1 MENFKSDILLIGM
14 PMSGKTSVGKALSRR
29 IQYEFND
36 MDSIIEDRYKQTIV
50 SIFEID
56 GEDKFR
62 EYEKECLE
70 NYSGEDKLVLS
81 VGGGAINKGSMKAS
95 LVFKYRIWLYAS
107 IDELVQRCLDEN
119 KERPLLYNTNNIEDC
134 LIDLYSIRENFYR
147 SCSNIAI
154 DTTNRTIEEIVNQ
167 SIIKI
172 NELD

>member
-29 IQYEFND
+29 IQYKFDD
-36 MDSIIEDRYKQTIV
+36 MDSIIEDRYNQTIV

-81 VGGGAINKGSMKAS
+81 VGGGAINKGSIKAS

-107 IDELVQRCLDEN
+107 IDELAQRYLDEN
-119 KERPLLYNTNNIEDC
+119 KERPLLYNTNNIKDC
-134 LIDLYSIRENFYR
+134 LIDLCSIRENFYR
-147 SCSNIAI
+147 SCSNISI
-154 DTTNRTIEEIVNQ
+154 DTTNRAIEEIVDQ